1 MNHAHAIT
9 RPKINKYFNKMT
21 KINLKE
27 KIKMKNDLNQGIKIG
42 GWNTK
47 TTPTDLD
54 QIKLFLQ
61 TLKQDL
67 INLTI
72 ITHSKKKNTYQEAN
86 YRPKNQT
93 LFVDPQILDEIKQ
106 TKITLIN
113 DNFSSSNSKLLLS
126 DLPPLKNQNN
136 PLKTYHDIFQIN
148 YKNESKNIIKELI
161 GKINLHKLENLQ
173 LYQIDPNK
181 LDKYNKPIKTNYK
194 KGLNIIYYRQE
205 DLKYIQFFLTKTKQG
220 YRVKKIRPDYKR
232 YLIKEK

>member
-1 MNHAHAIT
+1 
-9 RPKINKYFNKMT
+9 
-21 KINLKE
+21 
-27 KIKMKNDLNQGIKIG
+27 MKNDTNQGIRIG
-42 GWNTK
+42 GRNTK
-47 TTPTDLD
+47 TTPTDLE

-61 TLKQDL
+61 ILKEDL

-93 LFVDPQILDEIKQ
+93 IFVDPQILEEIKK

-126 DLPPLKNQNN
+126 DLTSLKSQNN
-136 PLKTYHDIFQIN
+136 PLKIYHDIFQIN

-161 GKINLHKLENLQ
+161 GKIDVDKLETLQ
-173 LYQIDPNK
+173 LYQLDPNK
-181 LDKYNKPIKTNYK
+181 IDKYHKLIKTNYK
-194 KGLNIIYYRQE
+194 KGLNIIYYRPE
-205 DLKYIQFFLTKTKQG
+205 DLKYLQFFLTKTKQG

-232 YLIKEK
+232 YLIKEKS